1 MPEELTPEEARQQ
14 CLFCSIIAGDI
25 AAKKV
30 YEDDKTIAI
39 LDINPAS
46 PGHVL
51 VLPKEHYA
59 IMPQMPD
66 EVIGYLG
73 QVAKALSLSMLKAL
87 KSEGTTF
94 FIANGPA
101 AGQRAQHF
109 MLHIIPRNPNDGV
122 GVIIPEG
129 KLLNEQQHA
138 KILEAL
144 APSVQKTLN
153 FSISKETPRAQP
165 QPSIPQKAS
174 AAAKPNLDDIA
185 AILGKK

>member
-1 MPEELTPEEARQQ
+1 MSEEVSPEQVTQQ
-14 CLFCSIIAGDI
+14 CLFCNIIAGNI

-30 YEDDKTIAI
+30 YEDEKTIAI

-51 VLPKEHYA
+51 VLSKEHYA

-66 EVIGYLG
+66 DLIGYLG
-73 QVAKALSLSMLKAL
+73 QVAKSLSLVMLKSL

-144 APSVQKTLN
+144 APSIQKTLN
-153 FSISKETPRAQP
+153 FSIPKETPHMSP
-165 QPSIPQKAS
+165 QLSPSQKTS
-174 AAAKPNLDDIA
+174 AAPKPNLDDIA